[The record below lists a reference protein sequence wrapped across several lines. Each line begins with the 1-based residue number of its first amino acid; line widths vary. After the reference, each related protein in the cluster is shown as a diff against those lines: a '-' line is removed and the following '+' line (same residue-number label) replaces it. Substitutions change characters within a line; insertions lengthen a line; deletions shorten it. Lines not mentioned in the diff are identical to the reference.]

1 LLPDVGTGI
10 ILTHI
15 KEALMRLSKNWPCTV
30 YGLTDET
37 GEIQYV
43 GQTRYTLNNRLKRH
57 LTESFRG
64 SEDAKCEW
72 VRASVKAG
80 RKIGIVLLEQDALWD
95 EAETRWI
102 AHYRQINPN
111 LLNVM
116 DGGSGFRKGDKRSDK
131 TRARMADA
139 KKKEWA
145 DPEARAKRTAGI
157 KAERNTPE
165 ARQRLSDMQKAAWQR
180 DEVREA
186 RISKRNVT
194 VQGDEF
200 REKMRQS
207 ATKQMADPEARKN
220 IAEKNRKR
228 FAEDPSARE
237 RSAEGA
243 RKGWADPVKRAARIE
258 AMKRPR
264 KPKPQETAND

>member
-1 LLPDVGTGI
+1 LL
-10 ILTHI
+10 HI

-30 YGLTDET
+30 YGLTDEA

-43 GQTRYTLNNRLKRH
+43 GQTRYTLNNRMKRH
-57 LTESFRG
+57 LTEARNG
-64 SEDAKCEW
+64 YQDARCDW
-72 VRASVKAG
+72 IRASIEAG
-80 RKIGIVLLEQDALWD
+80 KEIGIVLLEQDAVWD

-102 AHYRQINPN
+102 SRYRQINPN

-116 DGGSGFRKGDKRSDK
+116 DGGSGFRKGDKRSDE
-131 TRARMADA
+131 TRARMTASL
-139 KKKEWA
+139 KSQWY
-145 DPEARAKRTAGI
+145 DPEMRAKRTTGI

-165 ARQRLSDMQKAAWQR
+165 AKQRLSDMQKAAWQR

-200 REKMRQS
+200 REKMRVK
-207 ATKQMADPEARKN
+207 ALKQMADPEARKS
-220 IAEKNRKR
+220 IGAKNRKHYADNP
-228 FAEDPSARE
+228 AERE
-237 RSAEGA
+237 RAAEAA

-258 AMKRPR
+258 AMWRSR
-264 KPKPQETAND
+264 APKPQETVED